1 MSVLVGR
8 DKTKR
13 DTYTISSLL
22 EAVRLKQIRDDH
34 KQQRD
39 PDQFPMTIEMVL
51 YQLL

>member
-39 PDQFPMTIEMVL
+39 PDQFSDD
-51 YQLL
+51 YD

>member
-22 EAVRLKQIRDDH
+22 EAVKLKQIRDDH
-34 KQQRD
+34 KQQEI
-39 PDQFPMTIEMVL
+39 QISFPMTIEMVL
-51 YQLL
+51 YRLL